1 MSKIANFP
9 NVEHFQDSQSG
20 YQGYQYGKGTD
31 SGLIKFSGNI
41 MYIFR
46 GYISQNG
53 LILIL
58 GLISGGNDAWNAYLI
73 SFHHFQSGLSGYR
86 G

>member
-1 MSKIANFP
+1 MAKKSKIANFP
-9 NVEHFQDSQSG
+9 NVEHFQDSQS
-20 YQGYQYGKGTD
+20 GYQYGKGTD

-58 GLISGGNDAWNAYLI
+58 GLISGGNDA
-73 SFHHFQSGLSGYR
+73 
-86 G
+86 